1 MRTFNLLRYSEL
13 NRDTIF
19 SISTNV
25 SQFHKIMP
33 NYFKSLE
40 IIDVENSEQIV
51 LEKISFLGQT
61 LDVKTKHVVLPP
73 NIHKVLILSGPLQG
87 TSFIE
92 YYEISQNGTEIKICI
107 SLQVN
112 GFLKLVPFLDR
123 ILAKKMNKV
132 MSEFISCSE
141 NYAGSNS
148 VSH

>member
-1 MRTFNLLRYSEL
+1 MRTFNLLRYSQL

-33 NYFKSLE
+33 DYFKSLE
-40 IIDVENSEQIV
+40 IINVENSEQIV

-61 LDVKTKHVVLPP
+61 VSVKTKHVVLPP
-73 NIHKVLILSGPLQG
+73 NIHKVIILSGPLKG

-112 GFLKLVPFLDR
+112 GFLKLIPFLDR

-141 NYAGSNS
+141 NYASSNS

>member
-1 MRTFNLLRYSEL
+1 MRTFNLLRHSEL

-40 IIDVENSEQIV
+40 IIDVKNSEQIV

-61 LDVKTKHVVLPP
+61 VDVKTKHVVLPP
-73 NIHKVLILSGPLQG
+73 NIHKVQILSGPLKG

-92 YYEISQNGTEIKICI
+92 YYEISEPGTEITICI
-107 SLQVN
+107 SLQIN
-112 GFLKLVPFLDR
+112 GFLKLVPFFDR

-141 NYAGSNS
+141 NYANTNRL
-148 VSH
+148 SH